1 MQAVAQGNPNSVVF
15 RAYRPPRAG
24 SLSPR
29 EQLDRQ
35 WTDFMLMRD
44 ANAGNREAQHEL
56 GLRHLFGDR
65 FERDTVRAAE
75 WIGKAAAQGLT
86 AAQYNYALLL
96 VNGWGAAWNPFEAWR
111 QLRDAAEREFPEAMY
126 LVGSMYTDGLVVARN
141 WREAARWT
149 KKAAEKGFAPAQAA
163 LADLFA
169 RGYVTAADTSATV
182 LRALPGDGSSASA
195 LAPARREWTPVYLDF
210 STDTARR
217 TPPSLDELW
226 RGVRGSVVWRV
237 GDSLRVDV
245 AVRTWMEGGRADT
258 AGVVD
263 NAGSASVDSSMLAPL
278 LRASEAGNGDAR
290 VFLARCRAEGFVLR
304 QDLLAAIEGYVGA
317 MFLDAFTAGPLLAD
331 IVSRTDVMRTLERR
345 AAAGDLRAMH
355 AVAGLAALG
364 VARSADDNR
373 ARALLATAAGRGHVP
388 SLLLAGMNAA
398 TGRWG
403 TRDLARAEALWH
415 AAIEAGNREASVRLA
430 AQRLIAG
437 GETAEMDTSIAVLR
451 AAADEGAVI
460 ALVAL
465 ARGHEIGRGLV
476 RNTGEAVRLYREAAL
491 RGSRTGYQALQ
502 RMHDA
507 LRPDDTVFAIE

>member
-1 MQAVAQGNPNSVVF
+1 MQAGAQGNPNSVVF
-15 RAYRPPRAG
+15 RAYRPPRSG

-96 VNGWGAAWNPFEAWR
+96 VNGWGAPWNPFEAWR

-169 RGYVTAADTSATV
+169 RGYVTAADTSAAV
-182 LRALPGDGSSASA
+182 LRVVPGDGSSASA

-217 TPPSLDELW
+217 APPSLEELW
-226 RGVRGSVVWRV
+226 RGVRASVAWRD
-237 GDSLRVDV
+237 GDSARVDDSV
-245 AVRTWMEGGRADT
+245 RIDAAVREWMDG
-258 AGVVD
+258 
-263 NAGSASVDSSMLAPL
+263 GSAGGVDSSMLAPL

-290 VFLARCRAEGFVLR
+290 VFLARCRAEGFVLGR
-304 QDLLAAIEGYVGA
+304 DLLAAIEGYVGA
-317 MFLDAFTAGPLLAD
+317 MFLDAFTAGPLLAE
-331 IVSRTDVMRTLERR
+331 IVARTDVMRTLERR

-364 VARSADDNR
+364 VARSADESR
-373 ARALLATAAGRGHVP
+373 ARTLLATAAARGHVP

-415 AAIEAGNREASVRLA
+415 AAIEAGNREAAVRLA

-437 GETAEMDTSIAVLR
+437 GKAAEMDTSIAVLR

-465 ARGHEIGRGLV
+465 ARGHEVGRGLV

-491 RGSRTGYQALQ
+491 RGSRTGYEALR

-507 LRPDDTVFAIE
+507 LRPDDTVFAVE

>member
-1 MQAVAQGNPNSVVF
+1 MQAVGQGNPNSVVF
-15 RAYRPPRAG
+15 RAYRPPRVG

-65 FERDTVRAAE
+65 FERDTARAAE

-96 VNGWGAAWNPFEAWR
+96 VNGWGGAWNPFEAWR

-169 RGYVTAADTSATV
+169 RGYVTAADTCAAV
-182 LRALPGDGSSASA
+182 LRVLPGDGSSASA
-195 LAPARREWTPVYLDF
+195 IAPARREWTPVYLDF
-210 STDTARR
+210 SADTARR
-217 TPPSLDELW
+217 APPSLEDLW
-226 RGVRGSVVWRV
+226 RGVRASVVWRD
-237 GDSLRVDV
+237 GDSLRVDA
-245 AVRTWMEGGRADT
+245 AVRAWMEGSRTGT
-258 AGVVD
+258 AG
-263 NAGSASVDSSMLAPL
+263 VDSSMLAPL

-331 IVSRTDVMRTLERR
+331 IVSRADVMRTLERR

-364 VARSADDNR
+364 VTRSADESR
-373 ARALLATAAGRGHVP
+373 ARTLLATAAGRGHIP

-398 TGRWG
+398 TGRWS

-415 AAIEAGNREASVRLA
+415 AAIEAGNREAAVRLA

-437 GETAEMDTSIAVLR
+437 GEAAEMDTSIAVLR

-465 ARGHEIGRGLV
+465 ARGHEVGRGLV

-491 RGSRTGYQALQ
+491 RGSRTGYEALR

-507 LRPDDTVFAIE
+507 LRPDDTIFAVE